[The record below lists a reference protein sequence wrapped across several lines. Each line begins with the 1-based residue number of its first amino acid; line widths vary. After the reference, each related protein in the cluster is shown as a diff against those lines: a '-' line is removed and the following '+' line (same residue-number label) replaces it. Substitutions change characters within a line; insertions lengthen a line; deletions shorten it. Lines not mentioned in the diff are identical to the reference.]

1 MRVEL
6 LTARKQIAY
15 ILEDYLHDRLT
26 NDEAFDAILEVDCGD
41 DKELVKVTCGLALT
55 LDDPF
60 NTSVHS
66 KSPRGRAE
74 IGLYFNR
81 MIAFL
86 RSELPYPTRRKRKL
100 GTVALL
106 ISFLRWHLRCFSLGI
121 FPSAASPEEDDQ
133 DFFPFSSI
141 EEMHAH
147 MPGAANPI
155 ADLPAQ

>member
-15 ILEDYLHDRLT
+15 ILEDYLQDRIN
-26 NDEAFDAILEVDCGD
+26 NDEAFDAILQVDCGD
-41 DKELVKVTCGLALT
+41 DKELVRVACGLALT
-55 LDDPF
+55 LGDPF

-74 IGLYFNR
+74 IGRYFNR

-86 RSELPYPTRRKRKL
+86 RSELPYPTRRNPL
-100 GTVALL
+100 GPVARDLRML
-106 ISFLRWHLRCFSLGI
+106 KFLLRCLSFGI
-121 FPSAASPEEDDQ
+121 YPRDVQEAENGED
-133 DFFPFSSI
+133 FWPFSSI

-147 MPGAANPI
+147 MPGGTRPNEG
-155 ADLPAQ
+155 LPAC